1 MCPFFDHKII
11 CDHTRF
17 FVVRDSMA
25 RAMTREVI
33 KYPGYRLS
41 RDGQVFFGTSQSP
54 LPLEVRDGRY
64 QKLLTV
70 QIGQLWERVD
80 LLLSETFYDGAIV
93 VPRDGNMLDLRS
105 GNVIAVKNVPTFKGD
120 LKRLDGDR
128 MQWIWNVYEYQKTR
142 VLYLAEKTGLVH
154 FQDEDFVRILT
165 AIMREG
171 IRLWNFSLCVL
182 VSKRPVVRG
191 NHWDSHRS
199 RSPRSS
205 RFPARCWPTDFHPSR
220 IWAT

>member
-1 MCPFFDHKII
+1 MCPFFDHKMI

-171 IRLWNFSLCVL
+171 IRL
-182 VSKRPVVRG
+182 
-191 NHWDSHRS
+191 
-199 RSPRSS
+199 
-205 RFPARCWPTDFHPSR
+205 
-220 IWAT
+220 

>member
-105 GNVIAVKNVPTFKGD
+105 D
-120 LKRLDGDR
+120 
-128 MQWIWNVYEYQKTR
+128 
-142 VLYLAEKTGLVH
+142 
-154 FQDEDFVRILT
+154 
-165 AIMREG
+165 
-171 IRLWNFSLCVL
+171 
-182 VSKRPVVRG
+182 
-191 NHWDSHRS
+191 
-199 RSPRSS
+199 
-205 RFPARCWPTDFHPSR
+205 
-220 IWAT
+220 